1 MKVRELIEI
10 LIEQDQELEVRLI
23 ADHGQVPMALTGVQ
37 YSYIE
42 EDSYMPEEISQ
53 EDYEK
58 FGVGIKVL
66 MLEGF

>member
-1 MKVRELIEI
+1 MTVGELIEVLAKI
-10 LIEQDQELEVRLI
+10 DPLLPVRII

-42 EDSYMPEEISQ
+42 EDSYMPEEMSQ